1 MTDSPIFVPEGL
13 VAKPKPKWRRLSEKV
28 LRPVCLILLEKCEL
42 GFEES
47 TYPIAANVFN
57 GVKLAL
63 FLIRFI
69 VDSADERQPL
79 FVEFLFGYL
88 IFVIS
93 ETDNC

>member
-1 MTDSPIFVPEGL
+1 MGEIEWKSIAPCL
-13 VAKPKPKWRRLSEKV
+13 LS
-28 LRPVCLILLEKCEL
+28 LLEKC
-42 GFEES
+42 ES

-57 GVKLAL
+57 GVKLAF

-69 VDSADERQPL
+69 VDSANERKPL

-88 IFVIS
+88 IFIIS

>member
-1 MTDSPIFVPEGL
+1 MAETEWKSIAPCL
-13 VAKPKPKWRRLSEKV
+13 LS
-28 LRPVCLILLEKCEL
+28 LLEKCE
-42 GFEES
+42 S
-47 TYPIAANVFN
+47 TYLIAANVFN
-57 GVKLAL
+57 GVKLAF

-88 IFVIS
+88 IFIIS

>member
-1 MTDSPIFVPEGL
+1 MAETEWKSIAPCL
-13 VAKPKPKWRRLSEKV
+13 LS
-28 LRPVCLILLEKCEL
+28 LLEKC
-42 GFEES
+42 ES

-57 GVKLAL
+57 GVKLAF

-88 IFVIS
+88 IFIIS

>member
-1 MTDSPIFVPEGL
+1 MAEIEWKSIAPCL
-13 VAKPKPKWRRLSEKV
+13 LS
-28 LRPVCLILLEKCEL
+28 LLEKC
-42 GFEES
+42 ES

-69 VDSADERQPL
+69 VDSANERKPL

-88 IFVIS
+88 IFIIS

>member
-1 MTDSPIFVPEGL
+1 MAEIEWKSIAPCL
-13 VAKPKPKWRRLSEKV
+13 LS
-28 LRPVCLILLEKCEL
+28 LLEKC
-42 GFEES
+42 ES

-57 GVKLAL
+57 GVKLAF

-69 VDSADERQPL
+69 VDSANERQPL

-88 IFVIS
+88 IFIIS

>member
-1 MTDSPIFVPEGL
+1 MAEIEWKSIAPCL
-13 VAKPKPKWRRLSEKV
+13 LS
-28 LRPVCLILLEKCEL
+28 LLEKCEL
-42 GFEES
+42 GFEEF

-57 GVKLAL
+57 GVKLAF

-88 IFVIS
+88 IFIIS

>member
-1 MTDSPIFVPEGL
+1 MAEIEWKSIAPCL
-13 VAKPKPKWRRLSEKV
+13 LS
-28 LRPVCLILLEKCEL
+28 LLEKC
-42 GFEES
+42 ES

-57 GVKLAL
+57 GVKLAF

-69 VDSADERQPL
+69 VDSADERQSL

-88 IFVIS
+88 IFIIS

>member
-1 MTDSPIFVPEGL
+1 MAEIEWKSIAPCL
-13 VAKPKPKWRRLSEKV
+13 LS
-28 LRPVCLILLEKCEL
+28 LLEKC
-42 GFEES
+42 ES

-57 GVKLAL
+57 GVKLAF

-88 IFVIS
+88 IFIIS

>member
-1 MTDSPIFVPEGL
+1 MAEIEWKSIAPCL
-13 VAKPKPKWRRLSEKV
+13 LS
-28 LRPVCLILLEKCEL
+28 LLERC
-42 GFEES
+42 ES

-57 GVKLAL
+57 GVKLAF

-88 IFVIS
+88 IFIIS

>member
-1 MTDSPIFVPEGL
+1 MAEIEWKSIAPCL
-13 VAKPKPKWRRLSEKV
+13 LS
-28 LRPVCLILLEKCEL
+28 LLEKC
-42 GFEES
+42 ES

-69 VDSADERQPL
+69 VDSANERQPL

-88 IFVIS
+88 IFIIS